1 MIQKKKKNIWDL
13 AQFDVDTYVQMKFY
27 QIIYSI
33 LKTNRDKNSK
43 STLQDEIALFIIFFF
58 FFFFLNILIR
68 YFQSFRNVS
77 RTKSSKNITYFGIKY
92 QLLIFP
98 V

>member
-43 STLQDEIALFIIFFF
+43 STLQDEIPLFIIFF
-58 FFFFLNILIR
+58 LHILIR

>member
-13 AQFDVDTYVQMKFY
+13 AQFDVDTMYVQMKFY

-43 STLQDEIALFIIFFF
+43 STLQDEIPLFIIFFF
-58 FFFFLNILIR
+58 FLHILIR

>member
-13 AQFDVDTYVQMKFY
+13 AQFDVDTMYVQMKFY

-43 STLQDEIALFIIFFF
+43 STLQDKIALFIIFF
-58 FFFFLNILIR
+58 LHILIR

>member
-13 AQFDVDTYVQMKFY
+13 AQFDVDTMYVQMKFY

-43 STLQDEIALFIIFFF
+43 STLQDEIPLFIIFFF
-58 FFFFLNILIR
+58 FYTF
-68 YFQSFRNVS
+68 
-77 RTKSSKNITYFGIKY
+77 
-92 QLLIFP
+92 
-98 V
+98 